1 MREGAFQ
8 AWAGHRA
15 PECSVAQGAPRI
27 HLHMEKEVKEPIQ
40 LGGVLCRASIPLALP
55 SSAWPDLC
63 SLLPPCSSLS
73 SGKTGRGNKETVVEK
88 PALPRTRTALLCVV
102 DTLQAWATM
111 EAQKGDHAMAEDLY
125 RAADKL
131 DPGNPVMLN
140 AWASFRKKSTG
151 DSAGA
156 RQMYADAVSAN
167 PDDTRSLQ
175 ASMKRI
181 VSRQ

>member
-1 MREGAFQ
+1 
-8 AWAGHRA
+8 
-15 PECSVAQGAPRI
+15 
-27 HLHMEKEVKEPIQ
+27 
-40 LGGVLCRASIPLALP
+40 
-55 SSAWPDLC
+55 
-63 SLLPPCSSLS
+63 
-73 SGKTGRGNKETVVEK
+73 
-88 PALPRTRTALLCVV
+88 
-102 DTLQAWATM
+102 
-111 EAQKGDHAMAEDLY
+111 MAEDLY